1 MKFTTRSSQSASQ
14 GGFPLLHPNMHHT
27 RWSQGQVVFWVR
39 YDGLARNQG
48 KANALSERGKQ
59 QMALHHGEG
68 KANADARACAE
79 WQVRVTGKLFLPF
92 RYEALRVKFLRFRK
106 KVLSS
111 VQGVRSEQDDPT
123 FG

>member
-14 GGFPLLHPNMHHT
+14 GGFPPRPPNMHHP

-59 QMALHHGEG
+59 QLALHHGEG

-79 WQVRVTGKLFLPF
+79 WQVRVTGKLFLPLGG
-92 RYEALRVKFLRFRK
+92 EALRIKPLRVRK
-106 KVLSS
+106 KVFSS
-111 VQGVRSEQDDPT
+111 VQG
-123 FG
+123 